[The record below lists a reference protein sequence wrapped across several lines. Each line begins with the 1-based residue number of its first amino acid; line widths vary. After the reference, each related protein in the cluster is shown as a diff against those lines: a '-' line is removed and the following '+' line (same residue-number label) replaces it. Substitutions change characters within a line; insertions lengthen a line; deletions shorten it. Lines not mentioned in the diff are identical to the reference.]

1 VEMQEYIRQVGTW
14 QKLAQSSDIISLLS
28 EIQLDTSSTLA
39 IEPALKSAAAAA
51 AGGDLGSMDV
61 LSIAIASA
69 NIKSNYAGEVAG
81 MKRIFG
87 GSLGGLM
94 LADGHHSGK
103 PSLQL
108 GLNGTGGTGKFNGEG
123 SLQSILTSRFMQHI
137 QQFVTDAQCG
147 LSIDGD
153 KFREACLQAT
163 ALLLSDEDKYKD
175 GVPEITSQLL
185 RLLCWCPAHIFTPR
199 AMETGVFVW
208 TWLLAA
214 SPQLGPLVL
223 AELVDAWLWTITS
236 RRGLF
241 ADGAENSGPAAFLC
255 PQLVAGESKP
265 PPAQDPTES
274 IAVHR
279 VWLGF
284 LLDRFEVSMYKMV
297 LNHSRLFCMDFTTI
311 MTKNLYGSCPIQIH
325 L

>member
-1 VEMQEYIRQVGTW
+1 
-14 QKLAQSSDIISLLS
+14 
-28 EIQLDTSSTLA
+28 
-39 IEPALKSAAAAA
+39 
-51 AGGDLGSMDV
+51 
-61 LSIAIASA
+61 
-69 NIKSNYAGEVAG
+69 
-81 MKRIFG
+81 
-87 GSLGGLM
+87 
-94 LADGHHSGK
+94 
-103 PSLQL
+103 
-108 GLNGTGGTGKFNGEG
+108 
-123 SLQSILTSRFMQHI
+123 
-137 QQFVTDAQCG
+137 
-147 LSIDGD
+147 
-153 KFREACLQAT
+153 
-163 ALLLSDEDKYKD
+163 
-175 GVPEITSQLL
+175 
-185 RLLCWCPAHIFTPR
+185 
-199 AMETGVFVW
+199 VFVW

-297 LNHSRLFCMDFTTI
+297 LNHSHLFCMGFTTI
-311 MTKNLYGSCPIQIH
+311 MTKNLYGSCLIQIH

>member
-1 VEMQEYIRQVGTW
+1 
-14 QKLAQSSDIISLLS
+14 
-28 EIQLDTSSTLA
+28 
-39 IEPALKSAAAAA
+39 
-51 AGGDLGSMDV
+51 
-61 LSIAIASA
+61 
-69 NIKSNYAGEVAG
+69 
-81 MKRIFG
+81 
-87 GSLGGLM
+87 
-94 LADGHHSGK
+94 
-103 PSLQL
+103 
-108 GLNGTGGTGKFNGEG
+108 
-123 SLQSILTSRFMQHI
+123 
-137 QQFVTDAQCG
+137 
-147 LSIDGD
+147 
-153 KFREACLQAT
+153 
-163 ALLLSDEDKYKD
+163 
-175 GVPEITSQLL
+175 
-185 RLLCWCPAHIFTPR
+185 
-199 AMETGVFVW
+199 METGVFVW

-311 MTKNLYGSCPIQIH
+311 MTKNLY
-325 L
+325 